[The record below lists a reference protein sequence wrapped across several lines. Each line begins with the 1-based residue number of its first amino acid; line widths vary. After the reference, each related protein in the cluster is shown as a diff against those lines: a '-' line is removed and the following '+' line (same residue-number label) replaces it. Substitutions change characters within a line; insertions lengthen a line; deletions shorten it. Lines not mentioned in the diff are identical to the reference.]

1 MGMPVQKVS
10 IARPLNGWPRYRG
23 RMILRAVQFGIP
35 RRALTL
41 ALMLC
46 CAVGSF
52 AATISSARE
61 NRGGQ
66 KLSEKNTRYRTHR
79 VRRGETL
86 SGIAHRYGTSVRAIR
101 DANNL
106 RGSNVKA
113 GSRLKI
119 PVSSARSYGNAK
131 KSTSSRSS
139 SRRRSASRSR
149 SRYTTSAYESN
160 PTAGD
165 ISAGEDPVVRA
176 AAVKALGQ
184 RNGTVVAIDPSNG
197 RILAM
202 VNQQLALSSG
212 AEPCSTIKV
221 PVAMAALSEG
231 IVDKDTPVRLGN
243 RQLDMN
249 KALAYSNN
257 RYFEKL
263 GQKLGFERVRHYA
276 HLFGLGEKAGWNI
289 EGEQLGEYPSKVL
302 PAKQGG
308 VGKMCSFGRSID
320 MTPLQLGAM
329 LMAISN
335 GGTLYYLQHP
345 RSAEELENFQPKVKR
360 YLDIAPLI
368 PDVSEGMLGATQYGT
383 ARRLR
388 SSFTS
393 EDVLGKT
400 GTCSEGGTRYG
411 WFGSYADS
419 QQGRIVVV
427 VFLQGDRSVYGPKA
441 AGIAGQFYNELD
453 KHDYFAKHSAPLPT
467 ESALN

>member
-1 MGMPVQKVS
+1 
-10 IARPLNGWPRYRG
+10 L
-23 RMILRAVQFGIP
+23 
-35 RRALTL
+35 
-41 ALMLC
+41 
-46 CAVGSF
+46 
-52 AATISSARE
+52 
-61 NRGGQ
+61 
-66 KLSEKNTRYRTHR
+66 
-79 VRRGETL
+79 
-86 SGIAHRYGTSVRAIR
+86 
-101 DANNL
+101 
-106 RGSNVKA
+106 
-113 GSRLKI
+113 
-119 PVSSARSYGNAK
+119 
-131 KSTSSRSS
+131 
-139 SRRRSASRSR
+139 
-149 SRYTTSAYESN
+149 
-160 PTAGD
+160 
-165 ISAGEDPVVRA
+165 VRA
-176 AAVKALGQ
+176 AAVKALGK

-197 RILAM
+197 RVLAM

-212 AEPCSTIKV
+212 VEPCSTIKIS
-221 PVAMAALSEG
+221 VAMAALSEG
-231 IVDKDTPVRLGN
+231 IVDNDTPVRLGN
-243 RQLDMN
+243 RQLNMN

-257 RYFEKL
+257 RYFENL
-263 GQKLGFERVRHYA
+263 GRELGFERVQHYA
-276 HLFGLGEKAGWNI
+276 RLFGLGEKAGWNI

-345 RSAEELENFQPKVKR
+345 RSPEELESFQPRVKR
-360 YLDIAPLI
+360 YLDIASLI
-368 PDVSEGMLGATQYGT
+368 PDVSEGMLGATRYGT

-388 SSFTS
+388 ASFTS

-441 AGIAGQFYNELD
+441 AGIAGLFYSELD
-453 KHDYFAKHSAPLPT
+453 KHDYFAKRSAPLPT